1 MKGRKRGCPVNI
13 RNWLIYILDVATQE
27 YVRIYGLTS
36 MTRNID
42 SSTEDGSADTD
53 TWEEPYVT
61 KRSGSVSLEGKEVVD
76 ALTGE
81 SDPGQEILNSYAE
94 AVGCDGDATLKFV
107 DPYGHAWIGDY
118 IVGSREISADD
129 SETSLSWDL
138 SQVGEVEVLP
148 YVQVSGVA
156 LKDGDNVI
164 STLEFDEGDPAK
176 IVSVAFTPETA
187 SNKRF
192 KVSNKK
198 RSVATVGNI
207 TENGFTITPVAVGE
221 TVITV
226 TTVNGGKVASITVKV
241 NAAE

>member
-1 MKGRKRGCPVNI
+1 MKGRKNGCPVNI

-27 YVRIYGLTS
+27 FVRIYGLTS
-36 MTRNID
+36 MNREIS

-81 SDPGQEILNSYAE
+81 SDPGQEILNSYADS
-94 AVGCDGDATLKFV
+94 VGCDGDATLKFI

-118 IVGSREISADD
+118 IIGSRKQTADD
-129 SETSLSWDL
+129 SSTSLSWDL

-156 LKDGDNVI
+156 LKDGDNTI
-164 STLEFDEGDPAK
+164 TSLTFDEGDPAK
-176 IVSVAFTPETA
+176 IVTVAFTPDNA

-198 RSVATVGNI
+198 RSVATVGNV

-221 TVITV
+221 TVIAV
-226 TTVNGGKVASITVKV
+226 NTVNGGKTATINVTV
-241 NAAE
+241 NAAK